1 MTNFPPFTMSTTS
14 TADWHYLSLIDIGQR
29 IRSGAPSS
37 VEVTGA
43 MLDRIAAVD
52 PALRSYVTVTA
63 PQALAEARAA
73 DAEIA
78 AGHVRG
84 LLHGVP
90 VAVKDLCWTAGVPT
104 RSGMTIHA
112 DFIPEVDGTAVA
124 KLRQAGAVILG
135 KLKMTEGA
143 YADHHPQVAPPLN
156 PWNGAHWVGS
166 SSSGSGVATA
176 AGLCYGSLGTDTGGS
191 IRFPSAANGL
201 TGIKPTWGRVSRY
214 GAFELAATLDH
225 IGPMCRDAGDAAVM
239 LQAIAGRDTL
249 DPTASLRPVPDF
261 LAHMTRGLAGLRV
274 GIDSRWNS
282 EGVDAPTRQ
291 ALAAA
296 IEVVRG
302 QGAELAEV
310 AFPDPTQVTTD
321 WFPLCGIETAVA
333 HEATYPSRKAEY
345 GSSLAG
351 LIELGRAQS
360 ALDYQKIILRR
371 LDFTG
376 RVEALFERVDLMLIP
391 TTGIASPTL
400 AQMGSFGDNAALMMQ
415 LLGFTCCLDMSGNP
429 TITFPAGTT
438 DAGMPIGLQF
448 VGRHFEEDLLVR
460 AGWAFQ
466 QVTNWHLRHPAL

>member
-1 MTNFPPFTMSTTS
+1 MSNLLP
-14 TADWHYLSLIDIGQR
+14 DDPHYLGLLDIGRR
-29 IRSGAPSS
+29 IQTGELSS
-37 VEVTGA
+37 VEVTQA
-43 MLDRIAAVD
+43 QLDRIAVVD
-52 PALRSYVTVTA
+52 ARLHSYVTVMTG
-63 PQALAEARAA
+63 QALAEARAA

-78 AGHVRG
+78 SGSVRG
-84 LLHGVP
+84 PLHGVP
-90 VAVKDLCWTAGVPT
+90 LAVKDLCWTAGVPT
-104 RSGMTIHA
+104 TSGMTIHA
-112 DFIPEVDGTAVA
+112 DFIPAVDGTAVK
-124 KLRQAGAVILG
+124 KLREAGAVILG

-143 YADHHPQVAPPLN
+143 YADHHPQVQPPLN
-156 PWNGAHWVGS
+156 PWNAAHWVGS

-225 IGPMCRDAGDAAVM
+225 IGPMCRNAADAGAM
-239 LQAIAGRDTL
+239 LQAIAGPDTN
-249 DPTASLRPVPDF
+249 DPTASLLPVPDY
-261 LAHMTRGLAGLRV
+261 LADMRRGLQGLRV
-274 GIDSRWNS
+274 GIDPRWNS
-282 EGVDAPTRQ
+282 EGVDEPTRR

-296 IEVVRG
+296 IQAVPQLGGKLVEVS
-302 QGAELAEV
+302 
-310 AFPDPTQVTTD
+310 FPDPTQVTTD

-333 HEATYPSRKAEY
+333 HEATYPSRKSEY
-345 GSSLAG
+345 GESLSG

-376 RVEALFERVDLMLIP
+376 RVKALFQGVDLMLIP

-400 AQMGSFGDNAALMMQ
+400 AQMGTFGTNAALMMQ

-429 TITFPAGTT
+429 TITFPAGMT
-438 DAGMPIGLQF
+438 DVGTPIGLQF
-448 VGRHFEEDLLVR
+448 VGRHFEEELLVR

-466 QVTNWHLRHPAL
+466 QVTDWHQRHPVP